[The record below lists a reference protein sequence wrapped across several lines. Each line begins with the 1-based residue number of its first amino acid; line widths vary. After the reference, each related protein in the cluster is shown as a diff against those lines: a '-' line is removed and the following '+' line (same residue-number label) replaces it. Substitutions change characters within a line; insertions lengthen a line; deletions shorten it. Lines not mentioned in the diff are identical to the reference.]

1 MSGYHPKRG
10 VAREQEY
17 RMEGYLADYRVDIE
31 HVSTG
36 EQVDS
41 ITTRAASEDEAR
53 RKAEDEIRHSPTPND
68 LRVATVTYLASAAL
82 AGAGAMSANAEVVR
96 LYDTDIA
103 AWAEHQA
110 LALRRR
116 AANEIDWD
124 NVAEE
129 IEDLAARQKR
139 EVRRRL
145 RVICEHLLMWRHWIR
160 TQASTRPLNGW
171 RITLVEQ
178 RRQLTD
184 LLAESPSLLRIAHEA
199 LPQQFVNARQ
209 DVEQKIGESLGLPD
223 DTCLWSLEQVL
234 ARDCFP
240 RD

>member
-1 MSGYHPKRG
+1 VSGYRPKRG
-10 VAREQEY
+10 VAREQEH
-17 RMEGYLADYRVDIE
+17 RMSGNLADYRVDIE
-31 HVSTG
+31 RVSTG
-36 EQVDS
+36 KRADS

-53 RKAEDEIRHSPTPND
+53 RNAEDEIRHSSTPND
-68 LRVATVTYLASAAL
+68 LRVATITYLASARL
-82 AGAGAMSANAEVVR
+82 AGEGAMSANAEVVQ

-103 AWAEHQA
+103 AWAEQQA

-145 RVICEHLLMWRHWIR
+145 RIICEHLLKWRHWIR
-160 TQASTRPLNGW
+160 TRTSTRPLNGW
-171 RITLVEQ
+171 RVTLVEQ

-184 LLAESPSLLRIAHEA
+184 LLGESPSLRTIAHEA

-234 ARDCFP
+234 ARDFFP
-240 RD
+240 RE

>member
-1 MSGYHPKRG
+1 
-10 VAREQEY
+10 
-17 RMEGYLADYRVDIE
+17 
-31 HVSTG
+31 
-36 EQVDS
+36 
-41 ITTRAASEDEAR
+41 
-53 RKAEDEIRHSPTPND
+53 
-68 LRVATVTYLASAAL
+68 
-82 AGAGAMSANAEVVR
+82 
-96 LYDTDIA
+96 
-103 AWAEHQA
+103 
-110 LALRRR
+110 
-116 AANEIDWD
+116 
-124 NVAEE
+124 
-129 IEDLAARQKR
+129 
-139 EVRRRL
+139 
-145 RVICEHLLMWRHWIR
+145 MWRHWIR

>member
-1 MSGYHPKRG
+1 MSGS
-10 VAREQEY
+10 
-17 RMEGYLADYRVDIE
+17 LADYRIDIE

-36 EQVDS
+36 KRADS
-41 ITTRAASEDEAR
+41 ITTRAASEAEAR

-68 LRVATVTYLASAAL
+68 LRVATVTYLASVTL
-82 AGAGAMSANAEVVR
+82 AGEGTMNASAEVVR
-96 LYDTDIA
+96 LYDTDIV
-103 AWAEHQA
+103 AWAEQQA

-145 RVICEHLLMWRHWIR
+145 RIICEHLLKWRHWIR
-160 TQASTRPLNGW
+160 TRASTRPLNDW
-171 RITLVEQ
+171 RVTLVEQ

-184 LLAESPSLLRIAHEA
+184 LLGESPSLRRIAHDA

-209 DVEQKIGESLGLPD
+209 DVEQKIGESLALPD

-234 ARDCFP
+234 ARDFFP
-240 RD
+240 QD